1 MILIITGILSKNAI
15 VVSVII
21 FLTVTRIKIISIK
34 ETEALRCTTIHMT
47 HNIIHPL
54 SYNRSPTMA
63 HDTRRGVK
71 REKVDLKLTPQ
82 RS

>member
-1 MILIITGILSKNAI
+1 MMILIITAVLSKNAI
-15 VVSVII
+15 VIIIII
-21 FLTVTRIKIISIK
+21 FLTVTRIIIIIK
-34 ETEALRCTTIHMT
+34 QKSRTTIHMT
-47 HNIIHPL
+47 HNLIHPL

>member
-1 MILIITGILSKNAI
+1 MMILIITAVLSKNAI
-15 VVSVII
+15 VIIII
-21 FLTVTRIKIISIK
+21 FLTVTRIIIIIK
-34 ETEALRCTTIHMT
+34 QKSRTTIHMT
-47 HNIIHPL
+47 HNLIHPL